1 MKKPEQDRQLAAEL
15 NAKFSQLEAARRPF
29 ESIWD
34 ILAALCL
41 PNRNG
46 KFRQRGSAQK
56 NKNPIYI
63 DDIYDGTGAQSAD
76 YLTATL
82 MGGLASKTLK
92 WFKLKAP
99 QFSMHETLSPQDFEL
114 NQRSAF
120 MLDYIARP
128 NTGFYTALSEA
139 TLETIALGTGIMECY
154 YEPAEGIKYRAISLE
169 SCYICTDNHGNVD
182 TLYRQFCM
190 THKQIMQ
197 QWGMDEDLDKEFC
210 KTCEEHPYELIDIIR
225 AVYPNEAY
233 GAGKT
238 DNYKFR
244 SVYFVKDTGVIL
256 EDSVLD
262 YFPYVVPRWSKVTD
276 VDYGRSPAWTCKA
289 DMEMIQA
296 MEMTALEAAQRA
308 AIPALLTADDGVL
321 APIDHQ
327 AGGIIPGGLDPIT
340 GRPRIVPL
348 NSGVNVPFLEQFIE
362 QKREAVRKAFFN
374 NQLINQNRPQMTA
387 EEVSTLR
394 EENLRA
400 LSPSVLRFIDEV
412 LYPLVVKTYHL
423 LEKHR
428 LFPAPLSPDGAA
440 TFKNYEV
447 EVEFDSPLAN
457 TSKMADYQAFSRYFQ
472 SFLLPMAQTDPT
484 IVDTLNMERA
494 AYMNAYNLGVPLA
507 VLNTP
512 QESAAIKQ
520 GRAQAQQSQF
530 QLQAQDIQSKAMLEQ
545 QKIKAMQGLKSQED
559 GLI

>member
-1 MKKPEQDRQLAAEL
+1 MKNSETKRQLAADL
-15 NAKFSQLEAARRPF
+15 TAKFSQLEAARRPF
-29 ESIWD
+29 ETIWD
-34 ILAALCL
+34 ILSALCL

-46 KFRQRGSAQK
+46 KFRQKGSAQK
-56 NKNPIYI
+56 NRNPIYI

-92 WFKLKAP
+92 WFKLKP
-99 QFSMHETLSPQDFEL
+99 KEFTQREQLTPQDFEL
-114 NQRSAF
+114 NLRTNF
-120 MLDYIARP
+120 MLDYVARP

-182 TLYRQFCM
+182 TLYRQFCL

-197 QWGMDEDLDKEFC
+197 QWGEDADFDDDFC
-210 KTCEEHPYELIDIIR
+210 KRCEDDPYELTDIIR
-225 AVYPNEAY
+225 AVFPNDAY
-233 GAGKT
+233 AAGKT
-238 DNYKFR
+238 DSYKYR
-244 SVYFVKDTGVIL
+244 SVYFIKDTGTIL
-256 EDSVLD
+256 EDTVLD

-308 AIPALLTADDGVL
+308 AIPALLTADDGVM

-327 AGGIIPGGLDPIT
+327 AGGIIPGGLDAIT
-340 GRPRIVPL
+340 GRPRIIPL
-348 NSGVNVPFLEQFIE
+348 NSGVNVPYLEQFIE

-412 LYPLVVKTYHL
+412 LYPLIVKTYHL

-428 LFPAPLSPDGAA
+428 LFPPTLSPDGEA
-440 TFKNYEV
+440 TFRGYEV

-472 SFLLPMAQTDPT
+472 TFLLPMAQTDPT

-494 AYMNAYNLGVPLA
+494 AYMNAYNLGVPLQ

-512 QESAAIKQ
+512 EESAAIKQ
-520 GRAQAQQSQF
+520 GRAQAQQTQF

-545 QKIKAMQGLKSQED
+545 QKIAAMKNMNPQDD
-559 GLI
+559 GSI